1 MLLHEVNAATDI
13 DQQTEAESG
22 IHQWRSMT
30 LNQEENGPSNGNKYT
45 TSLLG
50 D

>member
-13 DQQTEAESG
+13 DQQTKGEARV
-22 IHQWRSMT
+22 HQWRSTT
-30 LNQEENGPSNGNKYT
+30 LSQEENGPSNGKRYT
-45 TSLLG
+45 TNLLG

>member
-22 IHQWRSMT
+22 IHQWRSVT
-30 LNQEENGPSNGNKYT
+30 LSQEENGPSNGKRYT
-45 TSLLG
+45 TNLLG

>member
-1 MLLHEVNAATDI
+1 MLLHEVNADTDI
-13 DQQTEAESG
+13 DQQTEAESW

-30 LNQEENGPSNGNKYT
+30 FNKAENGPSNDKKYT

-50 D
+50 H

>member
-13 DQQTEAESG
+13 DQQTKGKARV
-22 IHQWRSMT
+22 HQWRSMT
-30 LNQEENGPSNGNKYT
+30 LSQEENGPSNGKRYT